1 MNRRRLFLFALLAL
15 LPALG
20 YGLLIRPSRRRI
32 AALHRRIQTAH
43 AAILK
48 TEGYA
53 PLSAAERSLLEDPA
67 QPWRARIPA
76 VDGDGGRLA
85 LVDRMAAELGAA
97 LRRSGVPVGSLRAVL
112 DPVQVDATL
121 PDVPPPP
128 PRPAAPPRGPKL
140 PWAPGSWRWRSPA
153 APPDCSRPWR
163 PCREPGPSLEPV
175 GLRRDRCPR
184 AKPAPRPLESP
195 PAAAQLLPLGTRPC
209 RSPSATRSGSCRC

>member
-128 PRPAAPPRGPKL
+128 PRPGGASKGPEAPLGAWVLEVEVPGGTARLFQALAALPRTGPV
-140 PWAPGSWRWRSPA
+140 
-153 APPDCSRPWR
+153 
-163 PCREPGPSLEPV
+163 LEPV
-175 GLRRDRCPR
+175 GLRWDRAPG
-184 AKPAPRPLESP
+184 ATGAPASLH
-195 PAAAQLLPLGTRPC
+195 QYLLL
-209 RSPSATRSGSCRC
+209 RSYYH